1 MKLNRLLTA
10 TGMVVIGV
18 LANIAA
24 FAESKAVIDV
34 TVDEAVKQFYSLN
47 AQNKDLAAKAAG
59 MLVFPSVTKG
69 GVGIGG
75 EYGEGVLQVDG
86 KTVGYYSIGSAS
98 IGLTLGVS
106 KRSEIVMFMTQEALD
121 KFTKS
126 EGWSIGADAGVALV
140 SMGAGGAY
148 DTKTLQKPV
157 IGFVFGEK
165 GLMGDLSLEGSKI
178 KKIER

>member
-1 MKLNRLLTA
+1 MKIKSLSTA
-10 TGMVVIGV
+10 MGAIVVAV
-18 LANIAA
+18 LVSAVA

-34 TVDEAVKQFYSLN
+34 SVEDAIKEFYALD
-47 AQNKDLAAKAAG
+47 AANKDLADKSAG
-59 MLVFPSVTKG
+59 MLVFPRVTKG

-75 EYGEGVLQVDG
+75 EYGEGVLQVGG
-86 KTVGYYSIGSAS
+86 KTVAYYSIGSAS

-106 KRSEIVMFMTQEALD
+106 KRSEIVMFMTQDALD

-126 EGWSIGADAGVALV
+126 EGWSIGADTGVALV
-140 SMGAGGAY
+140 SKGAGGAY
-148 DTKTLQKPV
+148 DSKTLQKPV
-157 IGFVFGEK
+157 LGFVFGEK

>member
-1 MKLNRLLTA
+1 MRIHRLLAAATLTLVTA
-10 TGMVVIGV
+10 FVT
-18 LANIAA
+18 APS
-24 FAESKAVIDV
+24 FAETKAIIDV
-34 TVDEAVKQFYSLN
+34 SVDEALKQFYALN
-47 AQNKDLAAKAAG
+47 AANQDLASKSAG
-59 MLVFPSVTKG
+59 MLVFPQVTKG

-75 EYGEGVLQVDG
+75 EYGEGVLQVGG
-86 KTVGYYSIGSAS
+86 KTVSYYSIGSAS

-140 SMGAGGAY
+140 SIGAGGAY
-148 DTKTLQKPV
+148 DSDTLQKPI

-165 GLMGDLSLEGSKI
+165 GLMGDLSLAGSKI

>member
-1 MKLNRLLTA
+1 MNLNRLLAA
-10 TGMVVIGV
+10 TSLTLVGLFVSV
-18 LANIAA
+18 AS

-34 TVDEAVKQFYSLN
+34 SVDEALKQFYALN
-47 AQNKDLAAKAAG
+47 PANKDLAGKAAG
-59 MLVFPSVTKG
+59 MLVFPHITKG

-75 EYGEGVLQVDG
+75 EYGEGVLQVGG
-86 KTVGYYSIGSAS
+86 KTISYYSVSSAS

-106 KRSEIVMFMTQEALD
+106 KRSEVVMFMTQEALD

-126 EGWSIGADAGVALV
+126 EGWSIGADAGVALA

-148 DTKTLQKPV
+148 DTKTLQTP
-157 IGFVFGEK
+157 ILGFVFGEK
-165 GLMGDLSLEGSKI
+165 GLMGDLSLEGSKV